1 MQIITQN
8 EATAAERRIR
18 FAMPSATDGDGLT
31 GEAANITV
39 KFREPG
45 QESFVTGAGT
55 VTEGDAGDAPGY
67 YYYEATA
74 GEVDTVGEGAIYPVH
89 ASGISFMY
97 PFTIVPYDTLTAPP
111 STSEIAD
118 AVAAQA
124 TVAAALANMD
134 APVSGTST
142 FNPVTDSVTVG
153 SPVTLADGAHGG
165 ASATITAAITGNVT
179 GNLSGS
185 VGSVTGAVGSV
196 TGAVGSVTGD
206 VGGNVTGSV
215 GSVAGAV
222 ASVTAP
228 VTLADGPHGGA
239 STLITG
245 TFVGSVSG
253 SVGSV
258 TGNVVGSVGSVT
270 GAVGSVTG
278 LTASDV
284 AAIKA
289 KTDSLTFTVAGEVDA
304 NVQSINGATV
314 TGDGNATPWDGA

>member
-179 GNLSGS
+179 GNL
-185 VGSVTGAVGSV
+185 V
-196 TGAVGSVTGD
+196 
-206 VGGNVTGSV
+206 GNVTGSV

-278 LTASDV
+278 AVGSVTGLTASDV

-289 KTDSLTFTVAGEVDA
+289 KTDSLTFTKAAELDV

>member
-1 MQIITQN
+1 MQPITLD
-8 EATAAERRIR
+8 EATAGERRIR
-18 FAMPSATDGDGLT
+18 FSMNSATDGSDVT

-39 KFREPG
+39 KVRHPG
-45 QESFVTGAGT
+45 TEDFVAATGT
-55 VTEGDAGDAPGY
+55 VTEGDATDAPGD
-67 YYYEATA
+67 YYYEAAA
-74 GEVDTVGEGAIYPVH
+74 GEVDTAGIGAIRPTL
-89 ASGISFMY
+89 AGALTFTY
-97 PFTIVPYDTLTAPP
+97 PFIITPNDVLTAAP
-111 STSEIAD
+111 SVADIATGVRSELTTELGRIDAAITTRAD
-118 AVAAQA
+118 AATQTAIDAAVSALNDFDPA
-124 TVAAALANMD
+124 TE
-134 APVSGTST
+134 T
-142 FNPVTDSVTVG
+142 
-153 SPVTLADGAHGG
+153 VTLADGTHGG

-179 GNLSGS
+179 GNL
-185 VGSVTGAVGSV
+185 V
-196 TGAVGSVTGD
+196 
-206 VGGNVTGSV
+206 GNVTGSV

-278 LTASDV
+278 AVGSVTGLTASDV

-289 KTDSLTFTVAGEVDA
+289 KTDSLTFTKAAELDV